1 MASDES
7 PDGLDD
13 YASDQRFARCRRGDA
28 RSALSARRSRS
39 SLSHALER
47 DETIRH
53 HWASAT
59 TITTQLQ
66 PIWSPTWA
74 QAPGRRWPTWVRHRG
89 LSRRCYSSDWDRRD
103 SVYGIDTSAE
113 MIAFARRG
121 VLDPVLM
128 GSTGALGLPGVLA
141 RSVAGTEN
149 RRRPRPATG
158 ASTRPSDRPGWP
170 RPPGRH

>member
-1 MASDES
+1 MDWMIMPLTSAL
-7 PDGLDD
+7 PGVG
-13 YASDQRFARCRRGDA
+13 GDA

-47 DETIRH
+47 HEKIRH
-53 HWASAT
+53 HWASSHDDYHAT
-59 TITTQLQ
+59 AAALVAHLGASAGSEVADLGCGTGVSAVAVTRATG
-66 PIWSPTWA
+66 T
-74 QAPGRRWPTWVRHRG
+74 GGT
-89 LSRRCYSSDWDRRD
+89 
-103 SVYGIDTSAE
+103 VYAIDTSAE
-113 MIAFARRG
+113 MIAFAPRG

-149 RRRPRPATG
+149 RRHPRPATG